1 VTFSIVAHDGAL
13 DWGVAV
19 ASKFPAAGSVVPWA
33 RAGAGAVATQAL
45 ANVSFGPAGL
55 DRMERGDPAAQVVD
69 ALLAADDGRSQR
81 QVGVVDA
88 SGASASFTG
97 DGCLE
102 WAGGTTGHGF
112 ACQGNILVGPEVI
125 DEMARAF
132 AEAGGELADRL
143 LAALL
148 AGDAAGGDRR
158 GRQSAALLVVRSGAG
173 YGGRSDRYIDLR
185 VDEHHDPVNELVR
198 VFHVYDEEYLVR
210 DDPLVEATP
219 ELVRRLQEGLRR
231 TGDLV
236 GDATGELDPP
246 TRAALERFA
255 GRFNLEAKIREDH
268 QIFRSLIREVDEA
281 SGRHGE

>member
-1 VTFSIVAHDGAL
+1 
-13 DWGVAV
+13 
-19 ASKFPAAGSVVPWA
+19 
-33 RAGAGAVATQAL
+33 
-45 ANVSFGPAGL
+45 
-55 DRMERGDPAAQVVD
+55 MERGEAAASVVD
-69 ALLAADDGRSQR
+69 ALVAEDDGRSQR
-81 QVGVVDA
+81 QIGAVDA

-125 DEMARAF
+125 DDMARAF

-185 VDEHHDPVNELVR
+185 VDDHQDPVNELVR
-198 VFHVYDEEYLVR
+198 VFRVYDEDYLVR
-210 DDPLVEATP
+210 DDPLLEATP
-219 ELVRRLQEGLRR
+219 ELVLRLQEGLRR
-231 TGDLV
+231 TGDLSA
-236 GDATGELDPP
+236 DATGELDPA

-255 GRFNLEAKIREDH
+255 GRFNLEAKIRDD
-268 QIFRSLIREVDEA
+268 QLIFRSLVHEVDEA
-281 SGRHGE
+281 SGQHDG